1 MMSVITIS
9 RGSFSGGKM
18 LGECL
23 ADSLGYR
30 CIDRDVIVE
39 RAAAYGV
46 PQEDLR
52 DAMSRPPSFWDR
64 FRHRKYLYLTLIQAA
79 LTEEVQA
86 GRAVYHGNAGHL
98 LLRGVSHV
106 VRVRVIAP
114 MSYRVAL
121 VRERLAMNDADALAY
136 IQKMDQ
142 DRMKWTQ
149 YLYGV
154 DWGDPALYDLVMNCE
169 SLNIQDACRVVA
181 ETAALP
187 CFAETPE
194 SQAAMHDLALASRV
208 RANLAMAPA
217 MANIEVEVSANRGS
231 VSVRGVLPTR
241 GLPADV
247 ESIARGVPGVLD
259 VRCEPSSSRGG

>member
-1 MMSVITIS
+1 MAVITIS

-23 ADSLGYR
+23 ADKLGYR

-46 PQEDLR
+46 PPADLR
-52 DAMSRPPSFWDR
+52 AALSKPPSFWDR
-64 FRHRKYLYLTLIQAA
+64 FRHKRYLYLTVIQAA

-114 MSYRVAL
+114 MPYRVAL
-121 VRERLAMNDADALAY
+121 VRDQLSMDEGEALAY
-136 IQKMDQ
+136 ILKMDQ

-154 DWGDPALYDLVMNCE
+154 DWGDPALYDLVVSCE
-169 SLNIQDACRVVA
+169 FLGIPDACRVVA
-181 ETAALP
+181 ETAASR
-187 CFAETPE
+187 CSAETPE
-194 SQAAMHDLALASRV
+194 SQAAMDDVALASRV
-208 RANLAMAPA
+208 GANLAIAPPT
-217 MANIEVEVSANRGS
+217 ANLEVEVSAVCGA
-231 VSVRGVLPTR
+231 VRVRSSTPSR

-247 ESIARGVPGVLD
+247 ETIVRKVPGVVD
-259 VRCEPSSSRGG
+259 VEMDR

>member
-1 MMSVITIS
+1 MAVITIS

-23 ADSLGYR
+23 ADKLGYR

-64 FRHRKYLYLTLIQAA
+64 FRQRKYLYLTLMQAA

-106 VRVRVIAP
+106 VRTRVIAP
-114 MSYRVAL
+114 LAFRVAV
-121 VRERLAMNDADALAY
+121 VRERLAMSDAEAVAY
-136 IQKMDQ
+136 IQRMDQ

-154 DWGDPALYDLVMNCE
+154 DWGDPSLYDLVVNFE
-169 SLNIQDACRVVA
+169 ALDISNACRIVA
-181 ETAALP
+181 EAAALP
-187 CFAETPE
+187 CFAETAE
-194 SQAAMHDLALASRV
+194 SQTAMRDLALASRV

-217 MANIEVEVSANRGS
+217 TANLEVEVSASRGS
-231 VSVRGVLPTR
+231 VSVRGVTATR
-241 GLPADV
+241 GVPADV
-247 ESIARGVPGVLD
+247 ESIARTVAGVLD
-259 VRCEPSSSRGG
+259 VRCEPPTS